1 MEVELVYK
9 EKESVIKIS
18 GILNL
23 HSLKDF
29 SKKIN
34 DFDFDGIHK
43 IILDLNEL
51 EHIDSSG
58 VSGIIQLQKILM
70 ENDIFLKIGE
80 TSNRVHRLFDQ
91 MHLYEIIPRQVE
103 LE

>member
-1 MEVELVYK
+1 MEVELVYN

-34 DFDFDGIHK
+34 SFELSGINK

-58 VSGIIQLQKILM
+58 VSGIIQLQKLLM
-70 ENDIFLKIGE
+70 ENNIYLKIGDA
-80 TSNRVHRLFDQ
+80 SDRVDRLFSQ
-91 MHLYEIIPRQVE
+91 MHLYEIIPRQAE
-103 LE
+103 N